1 MTDIVLPALDPVL
14 SERIG
19 RLAQARNWSMQQTLL
34 HLIEQGLYA
43 CEAELKARFNDADAQ
58 ALQEA
63 IAALENI
70 PDDPGFSLIGRMPRA
85 GTQAG

>member
-1 MTDIVLPALDPVL
+1 MNDIVLPALDPVL
-14 SERIG
+14 SERIA
-19 RLAQARNWSMQQTLL
+19 RFAQARKWTLQQTLL

-43 CEAELKARFNDADAQ
+43 CEAEQKKRFTDIDAL

-70 PDDPGFSLIGRMPRA
+70 PDDPGFSLIGRTPKSPA
-85 GTQAG
+85 